1 MHNRKRI
8 LHIVALALSIS
19 IARQETGRQMLAQA
33 VPAGE
38 APSVRRA
45 QLPLSERMETQ
56 NRLDIPP
63 SSKSFH
69 LGEENLLTLTLKGP
83 APTHIFIMQR
93 TVDAGSVSPWI
104 QGGEEEVHLE
114 RSEDGTTCV
123 KFVPLRPGKLEVRV
137 HALYSDGEP
146 NQASTFL
153 DVVADRSPLKLVDQ
167 SGFGG
172 LTSIRRMDLS
182 EEGRR
187 DFLRIRAVY
196 PGVKEP
202 LPLEAGQAEFKVLM
216 SNQAPP
222 IEFNEKT
229 MEIKAL
235 RIGRALIEIRYN
247 GLSKDA
253 CIEVLENR
261 ESYNRSDCTD
271 LQEGGEQGVTLGSRP
286 AQAYESQL
294 PYSPTDNRKG
304 RFLADER
311 VDVLTPS
318 QALHI
323 GSYNPVTF
331 DLHTPDVARVECHS
345 LSGDPCSAWQGQWSH
360 EGLPLQQNSDG
371 SATVNI
377 FPMGFGKQQFIFFI
391 LFEDGGV
398 ALKKIDTEVDAGSIK
413 PTAIGSWCS
422 REAPEAN
429 APVELHPPQN
439 GREVFPGTASIVP
452 FACYQGVR
460 LAVPL
465 PPKAVQYRLLSEEAR
480 PSIDLDTS
488 TGKVTALHVGQVLVQ
503 QSFAGLK
510 WSTCVV
516 VELQGEPDVSNC
528 RRMRAQAGTPL
539 PQPKVRVRPPNLAD
553 EIDRAGSPGGVVL
566 GLAMATSPVRSTE
579 LPFVDALTGAK
590 LSPSVR
596 DRFDASS
603 RLQVL
608 QKGLTVELARPGK
621 LPVRITG
628 PEVLSVS
635 IWQELVRYSPQ
646 HTQIGVEEPAFV
658 EERNAGRI
666 GRNPDGTP
674 YLHII
679 PLRPGTAEFR
689 VSILFSDGGVAHR
702 IVRLPVRFPAGLSPQ
717 LSNALD
723 DSVRGSNT
731 DATTLRLT
739 PGGERRLFPFLSF
752 AGRPNRFQLNPAEVQ
767 YSIKNIDPAVI
778 RLNPKTG
785 TITGL
790 REGHGLIK
798 SHYLGAEGEICVVV
812 LNDLAEG
819 ESIGCQDLFGR
830 TK

>member
-1 MHNRKRI
+1 MQNLKRI
-8 LHIVALALSIS
+8 LHVVALASSLSI
-19 IARQETGRQMLAQA
+19 AAQGRQMLAQA
-33 VPAGE
+33 APAGAASSVPQ
-38 APSVRRA
+38 AP
-45 QLPLSERMETQ
+45 LPLSERTETQ

-63 SSKSFH
+63 ASKSFH

-83 APTHIFIMQR
+83 APTHVFIMQR
-93 TVDAGSVSPWI
+93 TVDEGSVSPWI
-104 QGGEEEVHLE
+104 PGGEDEVHLE
-114 RSEDGTTCV
+114 RSEDGAPYV

-146 NQASTFL
+146 NQASAFL

-167 SGFGG
+167 SGTGG

-182 EEGRR
+182 EQGRR

-202 LPLEAGQAEFKVLM
+202 LPLEAGKAEFKVLM

-222 IEFNEKT
+222 IEFNQKT

-271 LQEGGEQGVTLGSRP
+271 LQEGGEQGAALSSKPV
-286 AQAYESQL
+286 QAYLSQL
-294 PYSPTDNRKG
+294 PYSPSDNRKG

-318 QALHI
+318 QALRI

-331 DLHTPDVARVECHS
+331 DLHALSVARIECHS

-377 FPMGFGKQQFIFFI
+377 FPMGFGKQQFTFFI

-480 PSIDLDTS
+480 PAIDLDDS
-488 TGKVTALHVGQVLVQ
+488 TGKVTALHMGQVLVQ

-510 WSTCVV
+510 WNTCVV

-528 RRMRAQAGTPL
+528 RRMRAQSGTPL
-539 PQPKVRVRPPNLAD
+539 PQPKVRVRPPNLED

-566 GLAMATSPVRSTE
+566 GLAMANSPVRSTE
-579 LPFVDALTGAK
+579 LPFVDAITGAK

-608 QKGLTVELARPGK
+608 EKGLTVELARPGK

-635 IWQELVRYSPQ
+635 IRQELMRNSPQ
-646 HTQIGVEEPAFV
+646 HTRITFEEPAFI
-658 EERNAGRI
+658 EERNAGRV

-674 YLHII
+674 YLHIV
-679 PLRPGTAEFR
+679 PLRPGTAEFHI
-689 VSILFSDGGVAHR
+689 SILFADGGVATR
-702 IVRLPVRFPAGLSPQ
+702 VVRLPVKLPAGLSPQ

-723 DSVRGSNT
+723 DSTRGLNT
-731 DATTLRLT
+731 DVTTLRLK
-739 PGGERRLFPFLSF
+739 PGNASRLLPVLSF
-752 AGRPNRFQLNPAEVQ
+752 AGHPNRFQLNPAEVQ
-767 YSIKNIDPAVI
+767 YSVKTTMPPII
-778 RLNPKTG
+778 RLDPKTG
-785 TITGL
+785 IITGL
-790 REGHGLIK
+790 KAGRVLVK
-798 SHYLGAEGEICVVV
+798 SHYLGAEGETCVMV
-812 LNDLAEG
+812 LNDLAEVD
-819 ESIGCQDLFGR
+819 SMGCQDILGR
-830 TK
+830 AK